1 MTNSFKILH
10 MKKLSYSLLV
20 AVMLLSIA
28 VGCSKSS
35 NDDADSL
42 LRTVPADA
50 ASVVLVNVGNI
61 VEKLDG
67 KTDGSTIKL
76 SKEHTKAIA
85 ESKALKDEDKKHLKD
100 ICDGETGM
108 ALNTFV
114 YFSAARSY
122 ITGLLNDPEKFIEYE
137 KKQNPEY
144 TVVEEDGA
152 KILGPIAVIGNQ
164 FWICLTGTP
173 DAGQLKYYQKL
184 NDKQSYAASDAA
196 SLLSDTEK
204 SVTYVA
210 DVNKSLEL
218 FPNATYVRLGS
229 SLIFK
234 DMAYVAGY
242 ADLDKKNIVASA
254 AVLNSDMKPA
264 ELLLPADKIDTSI
277 VKSLG
282 NGGNL
287 YFAIAISQ
295 KLMKKISDIAG
306 TAMGQGSGQVAS
318 VLETI
323 DGTVAVRTNSSASD
337 FEAKIQTTGKDF
349 ADLSSVL
356 QSLFG
361 MTVSRD
367 GNILTAVHGGNNFTG
382 KVSSSQAADKMK
394 GAWIGVVSD
403 GFIAR
408 DVVTSSRLVPDKKS
422 LRLDVEV
429 EGGVDALMNA
439 FLR

>member
-1 MTNSFKILH
+1 M
-10 MKKLSYSLLV
+10 
-20 AVMLLSIA
+20 AVMLLSMVA
-28 VGCSKSS
+28 GCSKSS

-50 ASVVLVNVGNI
+50 ASVVLINVGTI

-85 ESKALKDEDKKHLKD
+85 ESKALKDEDKKSLKD

-108 ALNTFV
+108 ALNSFV

-137 KKQNPEY
+137 KKQNPQY
-144 TVVEEDGA
+144 SVVEEDGA
-152 KILGPIAVIGNQ
+152 KVLGSMAVIGNQ
-164 FWICLTGTP
+164 FWICMTGTP
-173 DAGQLKYYQKL
+173 DIEQLKYYQKL

-196 SLLSDTEK
+196 SLLSDTGK

-210 DVNKSLEL
+210 DINKSLDL
-218 FPNATYVRLGS
+218 IPNATYVRLGS

-234 DMAYVAGY
+234 DMAYIAGY
-242 ADLDKKNIVASA
+242 ADLEKKNLVASA

-264 ELLLPADKIDTSI
+264 ELLLPADKIDASV

-282 NGGNL
+282 DGGNL
-287 YFAIAISQ
+287 YLAMAFSQ
-295 KLMKKISDIAG
+295 KLVKKISDIAG
-306 TAMGQGSGQVAS
+306 TAMGQGSGQIAS
-318 VLETI
+318 VLEAI

-349 ADLSSVL
+349 ADLSAIL
-356 QSLFG
+356 QNLFG

-367 GNILTAVHGGNNFTG
+367 GNILTAVHGGNDFTG
-382 KVSSSQAADKMK
+382 KVSSSQAADKIK
-394 GAWIGVVSD
+394 GAWIGIVSD
-403 GFIAR
+403 GFMAR
-408 DVVTSSRLVPDKKS
+408 DVVTVTRLVPEKKS

-429 EGGVDALMNA
+429 EGGVDALMTA
-439 FLR
+439 FLK